1 MTDYEK
7 LTDLNYLSAA
17 FNKSKKDCAWKDSVQ
32 KVEFSKL
39 FYLSEIQEK
48 LKTNTYH
55 PYPTN
60 QFILSERG
68 KTRLIKALDI
78 RDRIVLHVLC
88 DEIINKKMDKY
99 LIYDNCASQVGKGV
113 SVGRK

>member
-1 MTDYEK
+1 MQSDTSDTAINRTFFMTDYEK

-48 LKTNTYH
+48 LKTNTYP

-60 QFILSERG
+60 QFVLSERYPSI
-68 KTRLIKALDI
+68 LA
-78 RDRIVLHVLC
+78 
-88 DEIINKKMDKY
+88 
-99 LIYDNCASQVGKGV
+99 
-113 SVGRK
+113 

>member
-17 FNKSKKDCAWKDSVQ
+17 FKKSKKDCAWKDSVQ

-48 LKTNTYH
+48 LKTNT
-55 PYPTN
+55 
-60 QFILSERG
+60 
-68 KTRLIKALDI
+68 
-78 RDRIVLHVLC
+78 
-88 DEIINKKMDKY
+88 
-99 LIYDNCASQVGKGV
+99 
-113 SVGRK
+113 